1 MVFLNTP
8 SVPATPAWVDECFF
22 LHDTLKPLPDAVLLE
37 AEFPGSAGS
46 QSKAR
51 RAAALG
57 EDRQMPASVG
67 QHV

>member
-1 MVFLNTP
+1 M
-8 SVPATPAWVDECFF
+8 
-22 LHDTLKPLPDAVLLE
+22 HDTLKPLPDAVLLK

-57 EDRQMPASVG
+57 EDRQTPASVG
-67 QHV
+67 QHVR